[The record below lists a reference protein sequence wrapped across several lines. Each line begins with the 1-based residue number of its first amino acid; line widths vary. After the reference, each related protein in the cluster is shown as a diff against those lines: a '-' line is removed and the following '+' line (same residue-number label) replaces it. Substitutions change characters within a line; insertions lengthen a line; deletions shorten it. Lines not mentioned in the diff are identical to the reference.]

1 MSLAA
6 LKSFQEIL
14 RIKRN
19 GIDSHT
25 DEWKLIFGTK
35 NPLVSDLSA
44 PKEETIN
51 RATDGSNPTTPSLEL
66 ASTTYSLEPDSSN
79 LDDMSLWSNAWKV
92 WLSIATTATMPPEG
106 SNVYIPSQS
115 FLTALMQVRTLAYV
129 TYRNNQNFFKKC
141 LQIGT

>member
-1 MSLAA
+1 MLLDFIESQALCRSAEVSLAA

-14 RIKRN
+14 RIKHS
-19 GIDSHT
+19 GIDSRT

-51 RATDGSNPTTPSLEL
+51 RATDGTHVSNSRQPLDLDSS
-66 ASTTYSLEPDSSN
+66 AYYLEPDSSN

-106 SNVYIPSQS
+106 SNLYIPSQS
-115 FLTALMQVRTLAYV
+115 FLTALMQVS
-129 TYRNNQNFFKKC
+129 QK
-141 LQIGT
+141 